1 MYVLGRGGEWGLLH
15 FLGWPKHPPPNETG
29 FQGSGTWSG
38 CWGGAGGYFPAGIA
52 LWCLGIRLTSRN
64 LLDP

>member
-1 MYVLGRGGEWGLLH
+1 MNGGFFTFWDGLNT
-15 FLGWPKHPPPNETG
+15 PPPNETG

-38 CWGGAGGYFPAGIA
+38 CWGGARGYFPAGIA